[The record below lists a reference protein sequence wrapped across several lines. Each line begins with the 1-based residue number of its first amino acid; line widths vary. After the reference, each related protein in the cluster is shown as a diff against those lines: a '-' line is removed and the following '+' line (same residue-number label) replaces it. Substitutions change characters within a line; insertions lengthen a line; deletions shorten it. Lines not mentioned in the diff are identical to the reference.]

1 MRGLGIKEIKDS
13 LLKENKELF
22 RVVWFLIYRMGKD
35 EDLWRKTD
43 MRMDID
49 EYSCRK

>member
-22 RVVWFLIYRMGKD
+22 RVVWFLIYRMEKD
-35 EDLWRKTD
+35 EDLWQKNR
-43 MRMDID
+43 
-49 EYSCRK
+49 

>member
-22 RVVWFLIYRMGKD
+22 RVVRFLIYRMEKD
-35 EDLWRKTD
+35 EDLWQKNR
-43 MRMDID
+43 
-49 EYSCRK
+49 

>member
-22 RVVWFLIYRMGKD
+22 RVVRFLIYRMEKD
-35 EDLWRKTD
+35 EDLWRKAD
-43 MRMDID
+43 
-49 EYSCRK
+49 K